1 MTDPTPKEAAQMQ
14 QKKKKSKGTPMPLA
28 QFQALPAA
36 PSSNWAD
43 EPIQLPTRPSS
54 DDAPRE
60 ERPFGDRGDRGGFGG
75 DRGDRGNYG
84 DRERSDRNTSWGGAD
99 RNERPFGERRGGYG
113 GDRGGRYG
121 GDRGDRG
128 GFGGD
133 RGGEG
138 GEERQGG
145 NAFGG
150 YTRNRNQPPENRE
163 LREVR
168 GYKVDVNVKPAK
180 TEFPIE
186 GPFKAYMGNIP
197 FRITKEDIQDLFS
210 TSKIVDIHFI
220 EDHEGRRKGFCYVE
234 FEDLESLKE
243 AIEMNGALVHER
255 AVQVDIAE
263 PHSGKRSDNDWGSG
277 GRKPF
282 SSEHRG
288 DRGGDRGGF
297 GGDRGDRGDRPRYP
311 REDRGDRG
319 GDRRERESKSDS
331 FDNWRRDD
339 SAPLPTRQQ
348 NSESN
353 SGFRNESFRPREDRG
368 NQRPNPAG
376 SESGEGDAES
386 GEQRT
391 ERKSKPNP
399 FGNARP
405 VDQRNI
411 EKAIE
416 EKKIKKIKPVTGPKK
431 GTYMIAAA
439 KKKPALAEAKVSAS
453 VSRIINEKNEHMV
466 RLSANKS
473 QGRTSKAKK

>member
-368 NQRPNPAG
+368 NQRSNPAG

-416 EKKIKKIKPVTGPKK
+416 EKKIKQ
-431 GTYMIAAA
+431 
-439 KKKPALAEAKVSAS
+439 KPASEIESS
-453 VSRIINEKNEHMV
+453 
-466 RLSANKS
+466 
-473 QGRTSKAKK
+473 

>member
-1 MTDPTPKEAAQMQ
+1 
-14 QKKKKSKGTPMPLA
+14 
-28 QFQALPAA
+28 
-36 PSSNWAD
+36 
-43 EPIQLPTRPSS
+43 
-54 DDAPRE
+54 
-60 ERPFGDRGDRGGFGG
+60 
-75 DRGDRGNYG
+75 
-84 DRERSDRNTSWGGAD
+84 
-99 RNERPFGERRGGYG
+99 
-113 GDRGGRYG
+113 
-121 GDRGDRG
+121 
-128 GFGGD
+128 
-133 RGGEG
+133 
-138 GEERQGG
+138 
-145 NAFGG
+145 
-150 YTRNRNQPPENRE
+150 
-163 LREVR
+163 
-168 GYKVDVNVKPAK
+168 VNVKPAK

-368 NQRPNPAG
+368 NQRSNPAG

-416 EKKIKKIKPVTGPKK
+416 EKKIKQKPASERKLESAFTAYLHTGEFPPYQAAC
-431 GTYMIAAA
+431 GESTAAFQAAA
-439 KKKPALAEAKVSAS
+439 QRTQQLLLRFRESGHNAYADLLQRLQDRERDLLHAVVALQ
-453 VSRIINEKNEHMV
+453 
-466 RLSANKS
+466 
-473 QGRTSKAKK
+473 QGRTAAAAAVDAPGPAANAVLSSK